1 MPSLKI
7 RRIDTSNPHAA
18 RQLAALK
25 NPFADQANVVTPASR
40 KLTQAVFG
48 EAIPPAKA
56 VEKICGE
63 VQNKGINALLNY
75 TEKFDKVRADAA
87 QIRVQPEEM
96 AAAFAATDPSF
107 IDTARRIRDNVLQ
120 FQIGLMSKDALLPVS
135 EHYELQLRHRPLHR
149 VGICIPGGAAA
160 YPSTLLMTVCPAQAA
175 EVKDIVVIMP
185 PTANGANN
193 RDMLAICH
201 MLGVKEVYRVGGAQG
216 VAALAYGVEGLEP
229 VDMIVGPGNL
239 YVTLAKR
246 FVFGQVA
253 IDCLAGPSEVLVAAD
268 ESAQPDFV
276 ALDMIA
282 QAEHSPGVSLLV
294 TWHGDLPD
302 EVEKSLNKQLNHLD
316 RGEQARAC
324 LHEYGAFVLVR
335 DRAEG
340 VKIVNQL
347 APRTLAR
354 TDARPRSI
362 FGKGGQR
369 RGDLPWAV
377 HAGSAGR
384 LCRRPVA
391 RASHGRHRPLRQ
403 RLERERFPPAHEHY
417 QLHARRIEG
426 NRGRCHFNGHSGGP
440 DRPCGQCG
448 GAGRRQAAATAAIQ
462 ESRRGRGKTTQIV
475 GLKWPGFDRTSS
487 RWPAMCQASNRA
499 TASTSNSTPMRTP
512 IRRRPAFSKRFVQQ

>member
-25 NPFADQANVVTPASR
+25 NPFADQANVVSPSSR

-48 EAIPPAKA
+48 DAIPPVKA
-56 VEKICGE
+56 VEKICND
-63 VQNKGINALLNY
+63 VRTKGMSALLNY
-75 TEKFDKVRADAA
+75 TEKFDKIHLTPR
-87 QIRVQPEEM
+87 QIRVSTEEM
-96 AAAFAATDPSF
+96 VAAFAAADAGF
-107 IDTARRIRDNVLQ
+107 IETARRIRDNVLQ

-149 VGICIPGGAAA
+149 VGVCIPGGAAA

-175 EVKDIVVIMP
+175 EVKEIVVIMP
-185 PTANGANN
+185 PTANGASN

-201 MLGVKEVYRVGGAQG
+201 LLGVKEVYRVGGAQG
-216 VAALAYGVEGLEP
+216 VAALAYGVDGLEP

-239 YVTLAKR
+239 FVTLAKR

-302 EVEKSLNKQLNHLD
+302 EVEKSLNKQLAHLD
-316 RGEQARAC
+316 RGEQARSC
-324 LHEYGAFVLVR
+324 LVEYGAFVIVK

-340 VKIVNQL
+340 VKVVNGL
-347 APRTLAR
+347 APEHLHVQTRDPEAFAEKV
-354 TDARPRSI
+354 DNAGAI
-362 FGKGGQR
+362 FLG
-369 RGDLPWAV
+369 PFT
-377 HAGSAGR
+377 
-384 LCRRPVA
+384 PVA
-391 RASHGRHRPLRQ
+391 LGDYAAGPSHVLPTGGTARFASGLSVNDFRRRTSIISFTRAGLREIADDVISMATKEGLTGHAASVSARVADKPLQLRP
-403 RLERERFPPAHEHY
+403 
-417 QLHARRIEG
+417 
-426 NRGRCHFNGHSGGP
+426 SKK
-440 DRPCGQCG
+440 
-448 GAGRRQAAATAAIQ
+448 AAAAAA
-462 ESRRGRGKTTQIV
+462 K
-475 GLKWPGFDRTSS
+475 
-487 RWPAMCQASNRA
+487 
-499 TASTSNSTPMRTP
+499 MR
-512 IRRRPAFSKRFVQQ
+512 K

>member
-25 NPFADQANVVTPASR
+25 NPFADQANVVSPSSR

-48 EAIPPAKA
+48 DAIPPVKA
-56 VEKICGE
+56 VEKICTD
-63 VQNKGINALLNY
+63 VRTKGMSALLSY
-75 TEKFDKVRADAA
+75 TEKFDKIRLTPR
-87 QIRVQPEEM
+87 QIRVSTEEM
-96 AAAFAATDPSF
+96 SAAFAAADPSF
-107 IDTARRIRDNVLQ
+107 IETARRIRDNVLQ

-149 VGICIPGGAAA
+149 VGVCIPGGAAA

-175 EVKDIVVIMP
+175 EVKEIVVIMP
-185 PTANGANN
+185 PTANGASN

-201 MLGVKEVYRVGGAQG
+201 LLGVKEVYRVGGAQG
-216 VAALAYGVEGLEP
+216 VAALAYGVDGLDP

-239 YVTLAKR
+239 FVTLAKR

-302 EVEKSLNKQLNHLD
+302 EVEKSLNKQLAHLD
-316 RGEQARAC
+316 RGDQARTC
-324 LHEYGAFVLVR
+324 LSEYGAFVLVK

-340 VKIVNQL
+340 VKVVNEL
-347 APRTLAR
+347 APEHLHVQTRDPEAFAEKV
-354 TDARPRSI
+354 DNAGAI
-362 FGKGGQR
+362 FLG
-369 RGDLPWAV
+369 PFT
-377 HAGSAGR
+377 
-384 LCRRPVA
+384 PVA
-391 RASHGRHRPLRQ
+391 LGDYAAGPSHVLPTGGTARFASGLSVNDFRRRTSIISFTRAGLREIADDVISMATKEGLMGHAASVSARVADKPLQLRP
-403 RLERERFPPAHEHY
+403 
-417 QLHARRIEG
+417 
-426 NRGRCHFNGHSGGP
+426 SKK
-440 DRPCGQCG
+440 
-448 GAGRRQAAATAAIQ
+448 AAAAAA
-462 ESRRGRGKTTQIV
+462 K
-475 GLKWPGFDRTSS
+475 
-487 RWPAMCQASNRA
+487 
-499 TASTSNSTPMRTP
+499 MR
-512 IRRRPAFSKRFVQQ
+512 K